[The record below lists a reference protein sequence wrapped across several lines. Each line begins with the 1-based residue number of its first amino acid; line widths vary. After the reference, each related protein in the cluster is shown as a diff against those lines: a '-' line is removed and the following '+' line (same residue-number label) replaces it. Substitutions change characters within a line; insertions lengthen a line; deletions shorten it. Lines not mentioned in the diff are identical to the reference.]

1 MRSVT
6 LVEIWDLLKAD
17 WTMLSAPPSNP
28 PPPTPDKA
36 NLKLGRDIY
45 DLFYTSY
52 DTMGPFT
59 AIDMEGKDLKLYWA
73 CLEVS

>member
-1 MRSVT
+1 
-6 LVEIWDLLKAD
+6 
-17 WTMLSAPPSNP
+17 MLSAPPSNP

-59 AIDMEGKDLKLYWA
+59 AIDMEGKDLKLY
-73 CLEVS
+73 